1 MQFLYPTFL
10 WALATLAIPVIL
22 HLFYFR
28 RFKKVYFTNVRFLR
42 EVKDETSMRS
52 KLRNFLV
59 LAARLLAL
67 LFLVFAF
74 AQPFIPQKTAV
85 KKGIKAVSVYIDN
98 SFSMSAS
105 SQDVPLLEKA
115 KQRAREI
122 VTAHGPEDRFQIL
135 SNEFSGR
142 QQRLV
147 NKEDALAMIDEIA
160 LGPEVQLMSKVLARQ
175 KQALS
180 LAKSDNEVSYII
192 SDFQRS
198 VMDLTT
204 YQDTLLPLNFIPLQS
219 VQEKNLSIDSVWF
232 EAPVRMANQ
241 TTPLFVKIH
250 NHSTTPVENARVSLK
265 YANEIKPLG
274 SLSIGA
280 GADRVD
286 TVNITISGTGWQRAE
301 VTLTDY
307 PIQFDDQYF
316 FSFFVADEIKV
327 LAINEATPNR
337 YLQAAINGLPYFKLS
352 DVNNQN
358 LDYSKFVDYQL
369 IVLNDLSNI
378 SSGMAAE
385 LKTYIENGGNVL
397 VFPGRNANLGTYAA
411 FLQSFPANTPQS
423 FEQVSKNVGEV
434 NQGEFIFKD
443 VFLNRS
449 ANLRLPATQGN
460 FTFGR
465 FNSRAEEQ
473 LLSYRDGSPYL
484 SKYKQGKG
492 NLYVCAAPLAQEFNN
507 LVNSG
512 EVFIPMLYKMAISA
526 GTDQRIAY
534 IIGRDE
540 LLEADHQANSAE
552 IVYKMKGEA
561 GEFIPQQRAVGAKVF
576 LTMNNQ
582 IKKSGFYDLFLNP
595 GQVNHSYAFNYNRRE
610 SALQYFSPEEL
621 SAKVGE
627 NVNVIAALDTAV
639 LTAQIEENN
648 QGTVLWRWCIIL
660 TLLFLGI
667 EILLLRFWKV

>member
-1 MQFLYPTFL
+1 MQFLFPTFL
-10 WALATLAIPVIL
+10 WALAALAIPVIL

-52 KLRNFLV
+52 KLRNLLV
-59 LAARLLAL
+59 LAARLLAI
-67 LFLVFAF
+67 LFLVLAF
-74 AQPFIPQKTAV
+74 AQPFIPQKGEV

-98 SFSMSAS
+98 SFSMSAA

-122 VTAHGPEDRFQIL
+122 VSAHGPEDRFQIL
-135 SNEFSGR
+135 SNEFSGH
-142 QQRLV
+142 QQHLV
-147 NKEDALAMIDEIA
+147 SKEDALAMIEEIT
-160 LGPEVQLMSKVLARQ
+160 LGPEVQSLSKVIGRQ

-180 LAKSDNEVSYII
+180 LSKTDNQASYLI

-198 VMDLTT
+198 VMDLST
-204 YQDTLLPLNFIPLQS
+204 YQDTLLPLTLIPLQS
-219 VQEKNLSIDSVWF
+219 VQEKNLSIDTVWF
-232 EAPVRMANQ
+232 EAPVRMAKQ
-241 TTPLFVKIH
+241 TTPLFIKIH
-250 NHSTTPVENARVSLK
+250 NHSATPVENARVSLK
-265 YANEIKPLG
+265 YGNEIKPVG
-274 SLSIGA
+274 SFSIGA
-280 GADRVD
+280 NADRTD
-286 TVNITISGTGWQRAE
+286 TVNITITGTGWQRAE

-327 LAINEATPNR
+327 LAINDAAPNR
-337 YLQAAINGLPYFKLS
+337 FLQAAVNGLPYFKVTDANS
-352 DVNNQN
+352 QSI
-358 LDYSKFVDYQL
+358 DYSKFIDYQL
-369 IVLNDLSNI
+369 IVLNDLANL
-378 SSGMAAE
+378 SSGMSAE
-385 LKTYIENGGNVL
+385 LKDYIDNGGNVL
-397 VFPGRNANLGTYAA
+397 LFPGRNANLGTYSA

-423 FEQVSKNVGEV
+423 FEQVARIVGEV
-434 NQGEFIFKD
+434 NQAEFIFKD

-449 ANLRLPATQGN
+449 ANLRLPSTNGN

-492 NLYVCAAPLAQEFNN
+492 NLYVCAAPLSQEFNN

-512 EVFIPMLYKMAISA
+512 EIFIPMLYKMAISA
-526 GTDQRIAY
+526 GTDPRIAY
-534 IIGRDE
+534 TIGRDE

-552 IVYKMKGEA
+552 IVYKMKGEG
-561 GEFIPQQRAVGAKVF
+561 GEFIPEQRTVGAKVF
-576 LTMNNQ
+576 LTMNGQ
-582 IKKSGFYDLFLNP
+582 VKKSGFYDLFLNP
-595 GQVNHSYAFNYNRRE
+595 GQVNHGFAFNYNRRE

-621 SAKVGE
+621 SERLGEKV
-627 NVNVIAALDTAV
+627 NIISALDTAV
-639 LTAQIEENN
+639 LTARIEENN

-660 TLLFLGI
+660 VLLFLGI

>member
-10 WALATLAIPVIL
+10 WALASLAIPVIL

-28 RFKKVYFTNVRFLR
+28 RFKKVYFTNVRFLK

-52 KLRNFLV
+52 KLRNLLV

-105 SQDVPLLEKA
+105 SQDVPLIEKA

-122 VTAHGPEDRFQIL
+122 VSAHGPEDRFQIL

-147 NKEDALAMIDEIA
+147 NKEDALGMIEEIV
-160 LGPEVQLMSKVLARQ
+160 LGPEVQVLSKVIARQ

-180 LAKSDNEVSYII
+180 LAKTDNQLAYLI

-198 VMDLTT
+198 VMDLST
-204 YQDTLLPLNFIPLQS
+204 YQDT

-232 EAPVRMANQ
+232 EAPVRMAKQ

-250 NHSTTPVENARVSLK
+250 NHSVNPVENARVSLK

-274 SLSIGA
+274 SLNIAA
-280 GADRVD
+280 GADRID

-316 FSFFVADEIKV
+316 FTFFVADELKV
-327 LAINEATPNR
+327 LALNDATPNR
-337 YLQAAINGLPYFKLS
+337 YLEAAVRGLPYFKLS
-352 DVNNQN
+352 NVSSQG

-369 IVLNDLSNI
+369 IVLNDLANI
-378 SSGMAAE
+378 PTGLGAE

-397 VFPGRNANLGTYAA
+397 VFPGRNANLGTYSA
-411 FLQSFPANTPQS
+411 FLQSFPANPPQA
-423 FEQVSKNVGEV
+423 FEQVSRNVGEV
-434 NQGEFIFKD
+434 NQSEFIFKD
-443 VFLNRS
+443 VFLNKS
-449 ANLRLPATQGN
+449 ANLRLPSTQGN
-460 FTFGR
+460 FSFGR

-512 EVFIPMLYKMAISA
+512 EIFVPMLYKMAISA
-526 GTDQRIAY
+526 GTDPRIAY

-552 IVYKMKGEA
+552 IVYKMKGEG
-561 GEFIPQQRAVGAKVF
+561 GEFIPEQRAVGAKVY
-576 LTMNNQ
+576 LTMNGQ
-582 IKKSGFYDLFLNP
+582 IKKSGFYDLFLNADR
-595 GQVNHSYAFNYNRRE
+595 VNHTYAFNYNRRE
-610 SALQYFSPEEL
+610 SALQYYTADEL
-621 SAKVGE
+621 SARLGAK
-627 NVNVIAALDTAV
+627 VNVISALDTAV
-639 LTAQIEENN
+639 LTAQIQENN

-660 TLLFLGI
+660 ALLFLGI